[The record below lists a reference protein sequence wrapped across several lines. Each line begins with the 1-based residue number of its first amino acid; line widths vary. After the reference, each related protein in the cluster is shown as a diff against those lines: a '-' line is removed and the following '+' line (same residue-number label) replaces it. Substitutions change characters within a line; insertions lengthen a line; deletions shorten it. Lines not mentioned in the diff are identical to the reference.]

1 MTTQNIQTAVADPT
15 KRSLQILLKR
25 KTQILVKIALRR
37 ALNVSLMKLQKKTQ
51 KNFYSHNPEFRHKNH
66 LRKEFKA
73 IDLYT
78 NVLVLM
84 TLMTL
89 VNSTS
94 NNQDKLDRLFA
105 NLSLLEKLQHSC
117 NLTADVVTNP

>member
-51 KNFYSHNPEFRHKNH
+51 KNFYSYNPEFRYKNH
-66 LRKEFKA
+66 RRKGFKA
-73 IDLYT
+73 IDLNT

-89 VNSTS
+89 VNSTP
-94 NNQDKLDRLFA
+94 NNQDKLDRPFA
-105 NLSLLEKLQHSC
+105 NLSLLEKFQHSC
-117 NLTADVVTNP
+117 NLASDVVTNP